1 MKHVPQRSCCVC
13 HVKKP
18 ANEFLRIAS
27 QNGAAP
33 NLSGDQKLPGRG
45 AYLCKDM
52 LCVERAFQRKSLERA
67 LKLSGPLEANF
78 KEALRIFAGK

>member
-18 ANEFLRIAS
+18 PAEFLRISS

-33 NLSGDQKLPGRG
+33 KLSGEQKSSGRG
-45 AYLCKDM
+45 AYLCKDA

-67 LKLSGPLEANF
+67 LKLSGPIEANL
-78 KEALRIFAGK
+78 KEALRELVGK